1 MRKKY
6 KMEKETKRIIT
17 VLVVLCSLLISLV
30 IYISYFQIFK
40 SEEIKDHS
48 YNKRLWMNEDNVLR
62 GSILDRNDKVI
73 SYSEKKNDKNNRYY
87 PYGNLYSHVIGY
99 SYRQYGKSGL
109 EKEYNN
115 ELLDIEES
123 NALNEIKNLVLPK
136 SIGNDLKLT
145 IDHNMQEKS
154 KALLQGKKG
163 SIIIMNPSSGEIYS
177 MVSLPDFDASNLDD
191 EWKSI
196 IEDENSPL
204 LNRPVQGLYEPG
216 SIFKVITSVGM
227 LETFSLDKNYLC
239 NGTATI
245 DGYTFKDYGNSVH
258 GRIDLKGALTNSC
271 NPYFVEKSLLLGKE
285 KLGDTAERFMINK
298 KIPFDLDVKK
308 SEFNYKNA
316 MGKTKLA
323 SSSIGQGDVLVTP
336 LNMVMTASAI
346 ANNGEMV
353 KPILVKEI
361 INKEGETIKRN
372 ITETLSQST
381 SSGVA
386 EEMKDMMRSVIVS
399 GTGKNASIRNI
410 KVAGKTGTAENPT
423 GKSHSWFIGFAPYDD
438 PKLAIVVVLES
449 EGTTGGV
456 SAAPIARDSII
467 YGLNNVDFNEET
479 ISD

>member
-1 MRKKY
+1 
-6 KMEKETKRIIT
+6 
-17 VLVVLCSLLISLV
+17 
-30 IYISYFQIFK
+30 
-40 SEEIKDHS
+40 
-48 YNKRLWMNEDNVLR
+48 MNEDNVLR

-467 YGLNNVDFNEET
+467 YGLNNIDFNEET

>member
-17 VLVVLCSLLISLV
+17 VLIVLCSLLVSLI

-40 SEEIKDHS
+40 SEEIKQHS

-62 GSILDRNDKVI
+62 GSILDRNDKVL
-73 SYSEKKNDKNNRYY
+73 SYSEKKDDKNNRYY
-87 PYGNLYSHVIGY
+87 PYGNLYSHIIGY

-163 SIIIMNPSSGEIYS
+163 SIIVMNPSNGEIYS

-191 EWKSI
+191 EWKNI
-196 IEDENSPL
+196 IEDEDSPL
-204 LNRPVQGLYEPG
+204 LNRSVQGLYEPG
-216 SIFKVITSVGM
+216 STFKVITSVGI
-227 LETFSLDKNYLC
+227 LETFGLDKSYVC
-239 NGTATI
+239 NGTTDI
-245 DGYTFKDYGNSVH
+245 DGYTFKDYGNAVH
-258 GRIDLKGALTNSC
+258 GSINLKGAFTNSC
-271 NPYFVEKSLLLGKE
+271 NPYFVEKTLLLGKE
-285 KLGDTAERFMINK
+285 KLGDTAEKFMINK
-298 KIPFDLDVKK
+298 KIPFDLEVKESK
-308 SEFNYKNA
+308 FNYKNA

-323 SSSIGQGDVLVTP
+323 SSGIGQGDVLVTP
-336 LNMVMTASAI
+336 LNMAMLVSAI

-353 KPILVKEI
+353 KPILVREV
-361 INKEGETIKRN
+361 INKKGETIKVN
-372 ITETLSQST
+372 ITETLSEST
-381 SSGVA
+381 SDDIA
-386 EEMKDMMRSVIVS
+386 EEMKDMMREVVVS
-399 GTGKNASIRNI
+399 GTGKSASIRNV
-410 KVAGKTGTAENPT
+410 KVAGKTGTAENPS

-438 PKLAIVVVLES
+438 PKLAVAVVLES

-467 YGLNNVDFNEET
+467 YGLNNIDFKEE
-479 ISD
+479 IIND